1 MEKSNIYQIR
11 VKARIYAGEKF
22 IYTATFPVYVEAAD
36 EKSGRVAAA
45 EIMQN
50 LRVEGAMALN
60 SYGNAETQIPLEAV
74 GIRYPVEKNPE
85 FGYRGVI
92 FQKDA
97 VTSVAVYGMD
107 GKANT
112 VIINF
117 TRNGKKDFAS
127 FGGYPCSKAEWEASI
142 NSLLSTIGIQR

>member
-1 MEKSNIYQIR
+1 MEKSNIYQIKVR
-11 VKARIYAGEKF
+11 VRIYSGEKF
-22 IYTATFPVYVEAAD
+22 IYLVEFPVYVEAAD

-85 FGYRGVI
+85 FSYRGVI

-97 VTSVAVYGMD
+97 VTSVSVYGMD

-117 TRNGKKDFAS
+117 TRNGKTDSAS

-142 NSLLSTIGIQR
+142 NSLLSTVGIQR